1 VSDIPSHLSKWE
13 PPRALKV
20 GFLCMAASSFALL
33 YSAKIY
39 NNTVIYRQKM
49 ELAIHADPAQG
60 VAPDFTLKDSANHP
74 VSLASLRGKV
84 VFLNFWASWCGPC
97 REEMPSLAD
106 LARQMDPRD
115 TVFLAVSEDDE
126 WSAVKS
132 ALGNEVPPFRV
143 LLDPTKEVSDSYGT
157 HAYPESFVIGPDG
170 KLVYKFVGARDWT
183 NIAAIK
189 LLERAGSHRLA
200 MPEMTKS

>member
-20 GFLCMAASSFALL
+20 GFLCMAVSSFALL
-33 YSAKIY
+33 FAAKLY
-39 NNTVIYRQKM
+39 NNTVIYREKM
-49 ELAIHADPAQG
+49 ELAIHAEPAQG
-60 VAPDFTLKDSANHP
+60 PAPEFTLKDSANHA

-115 TVFLAVSEDDE
+115 TVFLAVSVDDE
-126 WSAVKS
+126 WSAVNTL
-132 ALGNEVPPFRV
+132 LGDQVPPFRV
-143 LLDPTKEVSDSYGT
+143 LLDPTKQVSDSYGT
-157 HAYPESFVIGPDG
+157 HAYPESYVIGPDG
-170 KLVYKFVGARDWT
+170 KLLYKFTGARDWT
-183 NIAAIK
+183 NVAAIK
-189 LLERAGSHRLA
+189 LLERAGGHRLA
-200 MPEMTKS
+200 MPETAKS